1 MHIQTSLPENCICC
15 LYFTLCQLIVSKLC
29 AQQQDCSA
37 GMSWTTSSHRHLDA
51 WLLLNCQ
58 QTEELPSATVAQ
70 HIGGSSGLEDSI
82 CESEQ
87 PR

>member
-1 MHIQTSLPENCICC
+1 
-15 LYFTLCQLIVSKLC
+15 
-29 AQQQDCSA
+29 
-37 GMSWTTSSHRHLDA
+37 
-51 WLLLNCQ
+51 LLLVFHALSADCLEALRTAARLFCRHELDNQ
-58 QTEELPSATVAQ
+58 QPPTSGRMAAAELPTNGQKEELPSATVAQ